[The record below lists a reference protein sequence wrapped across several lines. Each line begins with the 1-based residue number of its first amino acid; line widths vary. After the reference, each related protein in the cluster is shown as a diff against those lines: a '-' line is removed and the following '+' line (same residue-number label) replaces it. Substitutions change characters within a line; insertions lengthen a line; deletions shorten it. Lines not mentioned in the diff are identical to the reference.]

1 MKESAIVGET
11 YVLLLNR
18 DEKAPMF
25 LSSSK
30 NSIFVSTDEK
40 AVKEIEEAV
49 QKYQELNK

>member
-1 MKESAIVGET
+1 MGET